1 MLEEYKYKSICV
13 SIKYVHILHLYGYY
27 GKNKKGIPSLDEF
40 NIYKLQI
47 IIERSI

>member
-13 SIKYVHILHLYGYY
+13 SIKYVHILYLYGYY
-27 GKNKKGIPSLDEF
+27 GKNKKDIPSLDVCNTF
-40 NIYKLQI
+40 KLQI